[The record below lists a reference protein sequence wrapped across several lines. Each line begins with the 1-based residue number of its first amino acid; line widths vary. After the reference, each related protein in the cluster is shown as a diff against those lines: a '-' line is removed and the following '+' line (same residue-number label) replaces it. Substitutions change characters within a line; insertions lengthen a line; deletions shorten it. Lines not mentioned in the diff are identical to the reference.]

1 MSNLKLTVTE
11 STEFDG
17 QVFWNLSKE
26 SKRDFKKQS
35 AIT

>member
-1 MSNLKLTVTE
+1 MSDLKLTVTE

-17 QVFWNLSKE
+17 QVFWKLSKE